1 MREKQDK
8 IDNVQTQI
16 DTTLTQNNVNLS
28 PPTPVE
34 PSFSGDE
41 KGLTDYLKTL
51 NKNFMP
57 GTYRPAE
64 GEEPAEGLD
73 TEDNI
78 YYFENNKWEM
88 PTM

>member
-1 MREKQDK
+1 
-8 IDNVQTQI
+8 
-16 DTTLTQNNVNLS
+16 
-28 PPTPVE
+28 
-34 PSFSGDE
+34 
-41 KGLTDYLKTL
+41 
-51 NKNFMP
+51 MP